1 MMVIF
6 FLELISDFMISV
18 QSQISGVQ
26 PSSSQPQPPV
36 SSVSCPET
44 LTSPPMTSPSS
55 AAAPKIELPTE

>member
-1 MMVIF
+1 
-6 FLELISDFMISV
+6 MISV

>member
-36 SSVSCPET
+36 SSVSCET